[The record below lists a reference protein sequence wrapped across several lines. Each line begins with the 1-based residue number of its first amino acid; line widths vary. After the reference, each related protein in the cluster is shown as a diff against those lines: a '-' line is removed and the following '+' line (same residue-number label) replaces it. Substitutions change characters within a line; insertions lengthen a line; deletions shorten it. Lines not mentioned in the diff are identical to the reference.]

1 MAADTVAQSIAFD
14 PEKHEYRNS
23 AGVIVPS
30 VTQIIKRAGLMFHS
44 GDDAPMRCGAS
55 VHWVTQLDDQG
66 LLKHRRVPTKLR
78 GYREA
83 WRAWKSASGFMVRD
97 IEMPFISRF
106 GYAGT
111 LDRAGT
117 LSFQDC
123 VVDLKSGTAIPE
135 WAKYQLVAYGMYRFG
150 KPCRRVAVRLC
161 EDGKYRAKEF
171 PLETFASDWA
181 YFYSLLRKVR
191 DDRAN

>member
-1 MAADTVAQSIAFD
+1 MTAAQHLEVAMFD
-14 PEKHEYRNS
+14 SGRHEYRDGN
-23 AGVIVPS
+23 GKVYLS
-30 VTQIIKRAGLMFHS
+30 VTQVLKLAGHINHFGNATEEQANKGTS
-44 GDDAPMRCGAS
+44 I
-55 VHWVTQLDDQG
+55 HWVTALDDQG

-78 GYREA
+78 GYRDA
-83 WRAWKSASGFMVRD
+83 WRAWKSASGFTVRD

-111 LDRAGT
+111 IDRAGT

-181 YFYSLLRKVR
+181 YFYSLLRKVP
-191 DDRAN
+191 

>member
-1 MAADTVAQSIAFD
+1 MTVVQQLEAITLD
-14 PEKHEYRNS
+14 PEKHEYRNGT
-23 AGVIVPS
+23 GVLVPS

-44 GDDAPMRCGAS
+44 GDEAPMKRGTS
-55 VHWVTQLDDQG
+55 VHWVAQLDDQG

-78 GYREA
+78 GYRDA
-83 WRAWKSASGFMVRD
+83 WRAWKLASGFTVRD

-111 LDRAGT
+111 IDRAGT

-135 WAKYQLVAYGMYRFG
+135 WAKFQLVAYGMYRFG

-161 EDGKYRAKEF
+161 EDGKYRVKEF
-171 PLETFASDWA
+171 TLETFASDWA

-191 DDRAN
+191 DGRAN